1 MDIRVSI
8 AINILVSFALVLFAY
23 LVVVNLFIRRDKYS
37 KRTISRIIG
46 GVPHTGSMTVNT
58 SRGYGDSYIPIQK
71 SIDQEGGVEY
81 TYDFVALGTLSG
93 VILRKGIETMPQPN
107 ISINDNTN
115 GYMGDTS
122 IFSRYLTST
131 IDISFATVDGVQ
143 NVTKI
148 VANTLMDPSAC
159 YRHIL
164 VSFKETV
171 YPDRYNVFKVWIN
184 GNLALFS
191 YSDRDSEKAPIFNKG
206 KLYINPDSST
216 PNSIAC
222 LSYRNYA
229 VTEDR
234 EAREIA
240 EDAIQRV
247 QLSNNMKKCQIAVNY
262 TGPSLRIPPS
272 TT

>member
-1 MDIRVSI
+1 MDIRVLI
-8 AINILVSFALVLFAY
+8 AINILVSFVLVLFAY

-46 GVPHTGSMTVNT
+46 GVPHTGSMTINT
-58 SRGYGDSYIPIQK
+58 SRGYGESYIPIQK

-107 ISINDNTN
+107 ISINNN
-115 GYMGDTS
+115 KN
-122 IFSRYLTST
+122 
-131 IDISFATVDGVQ
+131 IDISFRTVDGVK
-143 NVTKI
+143 NVT
-148 VANTLMDPSAC
+148 VENASVNMPNAC
-159 YRHIL
+159 YLHIL

-171 YPDRYNVFKVWIN
+171 YPDRYNVLKVWIN

-191 YSDRDSEKAPIFNKG
+191 YSDRESEKAPIFNKG
-206 KLYINPDSST
+206 KLYINPDSSSA

-229 VTEDR
+229 ITEDR

-272 TT
+272 PSGS

>member
-107 ISINDNTN
+107 ISINDNT
-115 GYMGDTS
+115 
-122 IFSRYLTST
+122 ST

-143 NVTKI
+143 NVKI

-191 YSDRDSEKAPIFNKG
+191 YSDRESEKAPIFNKG

-229 VTEDR
+229 ITEDR

-247 QLSNNMKKCQIAVNY
+247 QLSNNMEKCQIAVNY

-272 TT
+272 PSGS